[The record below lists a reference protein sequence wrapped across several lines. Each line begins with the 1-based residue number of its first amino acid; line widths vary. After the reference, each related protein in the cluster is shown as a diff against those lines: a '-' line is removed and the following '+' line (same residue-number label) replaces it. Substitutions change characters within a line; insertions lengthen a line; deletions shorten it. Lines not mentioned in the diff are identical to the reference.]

1 MDLGILERISR
12 SAKAVIGEVEKMI
25 QPQGPQRLSDL
36 ITADRICFLGSRN
49 RDGALQE
56 LVRAASSSGACPDVE
71 GFLAAV
77 MDREKIVS
85 TGIGL
90 GVAIPHA
97 KIGSQPDFFLCI
109 GISAEGIDWKAID
122 GEPCRLIFLIGGP
135 DNRPNDYLQVLSNL
149 TTFLR
154 EEEVRKNLLKS
165 TSPLD
170 ILSSFKGF

>member
-1 MDLGILERISR
+1 
-12 SAKAVIGEVEKMI
+12 MI
-25 QPQGPQRLSDL
+25 QPQGALRLSDL
-36 ITADRICFLGSRN
+36 ITAERICFLRTLD
-49 RDGALQE
+49 RDEALKE
-56 LVRAASSSGACPDVE
+56 LVQAAVDSGACPDAE
-71 GFLAAV
+71 SFLSAV
-77 MDREKIVS
+77 MGREKIVS

-97 KIGSQPDFFLCI
+97 KISSQPDFFLCV
-109 GISAEGIDWKAID
+109 GIAPEGIDWKAID

-149 TTFLR
+149 TSFLR

-165 TSPLD
+165 TSPID